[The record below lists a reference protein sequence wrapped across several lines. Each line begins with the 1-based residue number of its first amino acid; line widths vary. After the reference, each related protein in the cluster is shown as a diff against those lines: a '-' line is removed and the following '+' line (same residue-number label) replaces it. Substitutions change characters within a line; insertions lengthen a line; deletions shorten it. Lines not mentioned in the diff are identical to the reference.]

1 MRLRGGSRMVAATS
15 VVVLTAMLSNA
26 PYASAIEPPKVDPA
40 AVPANGAPGPEQPMR
55 QSNIC
60 ARAIT
65 VAEPKIG
72 EPAPGFAMLNVSK
85 AWQYSTGN
93 GVTVAVVD
101 TGVNPSPRLPVVPG
115 GDYIMGGDGLTDCDA
130 HGTIVASLIA
140 AAPQGTPMP
149 RPMPAKPA
157 FGPPE
162 GGAPVRNGP
171 PPPGSPERPPAPA
184 PDQSASAP
192 PPAPA
197 AVPGSPPAAGQRPGA
212 EDPAAAEPPAG
223 EQPLAPPAPA
233 GPADAPANAP
243 ADSNGPGDPD
253 VPPPPPGAPD
263 GVAGVAPHA
272 TVLSI
277 RQSSRAFEPQNYGGG
292 DVEARRKAGTVSTL
306 ASAIVHAADMGAKV
320 INVSVTACLSAA
332 DPLDQRALGAAVW
345 YASTQK
351 DAVVVAAAGNEG
363 EDGCAQNPA
372 FDPLNTD
379 DPRDW
384 QHVTTVSSP
393 SWFSDYVLSVGAV
406 DTTGAPLPN
415 SLSGPW
421 VGVAAPGVGIMGLS
435 PQTGGP
441 VNAYPGI
448 RPGEK
453 NIPFWGTSFSAAYV
467 SGVAALV
474 RAKYP
479 NLTAHQVITRIQQ
492 TSHNP
497 PRGVDN
503 QVGYGVVDPV
513 AALTF
518 DVPPGDRVAPDS
530 ATRIVTPPP
539 AAPPPDRRARTI
551 ALAFA
556 GVVLA
561 AVTMTAIVQR
571 ARRAR

>member
-1 MRLRGGSRMVAATS
+1 MRLRGDSRMVAATT
-15 VVVLTAMLSNA
+15 VVALTAMMSNA
-26 PYASAIEPPKVDPA
+26 PNALAIEPPSVDPA
-40 AVPANGAPGPEQPMR
+40 TVPHTGTPGPEQPMR

-60 ARAIT
+60 ARAIAI
-65 VAEPKIG
+65 AEPRIG
-72 EPAPGFAMLNVSK
+72 EPAAGFAMLNISK

-101 TGVNPSPRLPVVPG
+101 TGVNPSRRLPVVPG

-130 HGTIVASLIA
+130 HGTIVASLIG

-149 RPMPAKPA
+149 PPMPAKPA
-157 FGPPE
+157 FPAPE
-162 GGAPVRNGP
+162 GGAPVRSGP
-171 PPPGSPERPPAPA
+171 PPPGSPQPPPGPAPGDE
-184 PDQSASAP
+184 PAP
-192 PPAPA
+192 PPPPEKPSSSGAPL
-197 AVPGSPPAAGQRPGA
+197 
-212 EDPAAAEPPAG
+212 DD
-223 EQPLAPPAPA
+223 
-233 GPADAPANAP
+233 PADAPADP
-243 ADSNGPGDPD
+243 NGPENPA
-253 VPPPPPGAPD
+253 VSPLPPD
-263 GVAGVAPHA
+263 GVVGVAPHA

-277 RQSSRAFEPQNYGGG
+277 RQSSRAYEPQNYGGG
-292 DVEARRKAGTVSTL
+292 DFEARRKAGTVSTL
-306 ASAIVHAADMGAKV
+306 ASAIVHAADLGAEV
-320 INVSVTACLSAA
+320 INVSVTACVSAA

-345 YASTQK
+345 YAATQK

-384 QHVTTVSSP
+384 QHVKTVSSP

-406 DTTGAPLPN
+406 DDSGAPLTN

-453 NIPFWGTSFSAAYV
+453 DIPFWGTSFAAAYV

-518 DVPPGDRVAPDS
+518 DVPPGDRVTPDS
-530 ATRIVTPPP
+530 ATRILTPPP
-539 AAPPPDRRARTI
+539 AAPPPDHRARTI

-556 GVVLA
+556 GAVLA
-561 AVTMTAIVQR
+561 AVLTTSIVQR
-571 ARRAR
+571 AKKAR